1 MTIDTV
7 IPLYGGYTLGKND
20 GVVFVKGAIPGET
33 VVAEIVEKK
42 KDYRVARVKN
52 IITISPDRITPPC
65 PVFDICGGCHYQYI
79 SYERQVRMK
88 EEITLDCLRRIA
100 KSDISIDASLIDNPW
115 HYRKRVQLKVSRD
128 GRIGFYRPLSHDV
141 VEFEECLIVDPQ
153 INQVIKKLKSGKK
166 LAGIKEIHLQKGD
179 TIVAKIIADVVNSNE
194 VIELL
199 KSSGISGA
207 ILNSEALYGDPYICL
222 PMNIGSD
229 DMPSLSYIYKVS
241 ADSFFQTNW
250 ALNLKLIGLIV
261 GYIRN
266 INPVKVLDL
275 YAGAGNLGIPASAF
289 SREVIAVEEN
299 PYAYNDGIN
308 NLSLNNIHNVR
319 FINKK
324 AEGINTNLKA
334 DVIMLDPPRQGLS
347 MAVKNRLMSMAPEWI
362 IYLSCNPTTFCRDL
376 KFLSDRYEVESLRV
390 IDMFPQ
396 TYHIELLGILKMK
409 NN

>member
-1 MTIDTV
+1 MTIETV

-52 IITISPDRITPPC
+52 IITVSPDRITPPC
-65 PVFDICGGCHYQYI
+65 SVFDICGGCHYQYI
-79 SYERQVRMK
+79 SYERQVRIK

-100 KSDISIDASLIDNPW
+100 KLDISLDASLIDSPW

-153 INQVIKKLKSGKK
+153 INQVIKKLKRGRK
-166 LAGIKEIHLQKGD
+166 LTGIKEIHLQKGD
-179 TIVAKIIADVVNSNE
+179 TVVAKIIADVVNEKE
-194 VIELL
+194 VVELL
-199 KSSGISGA
+199 KGSDISGA
-207 ILNSEALYGDPYICL
+207 LLNSEALYGD
-222 PMNIGSD
+222 SD
-229 DMPSLSYIYKVS
+229 IYLTMEVGFNDMPRLSYLYRVS
-241 ADSFFQTNW
+241 AGTFYQSNW
-250 ALNLKLIGLIV
+250 SLNQRLIGLILK
-261 GYIRN
+261 YIKN
-266 INPVKVLDL
+266 INPVRVLDL
-275 YAGAGNLGIPASAF
+275 YAGAGNLSLPASAF

-299 PYAYNDGIN
+299 SQACNDGIN

-334 DVIMLDPPRQGLS
+334 EVIILDPPRQGLS
-347 MAVKNRLMSMAPEWI
+347 MIVKNKLMSMAPEWI

-376 KFLSDRYEVESLRV
+376 KVLSERYEIESLRV

>member
-33 VVAEIVEKK
+33 VVAEVVEKK

-52 IITISPDRITPPC
+52 IITVSPDRITPPC

-79 SYERQVRMK
+79 SYERQVRIK

-100 KSDISIDASLIDNPW
+100 KSDISLDASLIDNPW
-115 HYRKRVQLKVSRD
+115 HYRKRVQLKISRD

-141 VEFEECLIVDPQ
+141 VEFEECLIVDPK
-153 INQVIKKLKSGKK
+153 INQVIKKLKSEKK
-166 LAGIKEIHLQKGD
+166 LTGIKEIHLQKGD
-179 TIVAKIIADVVNSNE
+179 TIVARIIADVVNEEE
-194 VIELL
+194 VIELF
-199 KSSGISGA
+199 KGSDISGA
-207 ILNSEALYGDPYICL
+207 ILNSKTLYGDTHIYL
-222 PMNIGSD
+222 PMDIGVD
-229 DMPSLSYIYKVS
+229 DITRLRYLYRVS
-241 ADSFFQTNW
+241 AGTFYQSNW
-250 ALNLKLIGLIV
+250 SLNQKMIGLILR
-261 GYIRN
+261 YIKN
-266 INPVKVLDL
+266 INPARVLDL
-275 YAGAGNLGIPASAF
+275 YAGAGNLSIPASAF

-299 PYAYNDGIN
+299 PQACNDGIN
-308 NLSLNNIHNVR
+308 NLSLNNIDNIR

-324 AEGINTNLKA
+324 AEGINANLRA
-334 DVIMLDPPRQGLS
+334 EVIMLDPPRQGLS
-347 MAVKNRLMSMAPEWI
+347 MTVKKKLMSMAPEWI

-376 KFLSDRYEVESLRV
+376 KFLSERYEVESLRV